1 MNSLPRPWPDRAPI
15 EADAPTHTKQ
25 GRKAREESPM
35 MRLAGKTALITGA
48 ASGFGAAIAR
58 LYASEGANVV
68 IADIN
73 QDGAQDVAN
82 AIGAKAR
89 AVRCDVTRRP
99 DIDAAVAQT
108 LSAFGSLHI
117 VVNNAGWTHRNQP
130 LLNVTEAEFDRVY
143 DINVKSIFHMTQAV
157 VPVMRDNGGGVILNI
172 GSTAGIRPR
181 PGLTWYNGSK
191 GAVNLLSKSMAVEL
205 APLKIRVNCIAPVIG
220 NTALLESFMGVPD
233 TPENR
238 AKFIS
243 TIPLGRMSE
252 PGDVARAALFLA
264 SDEAAFITGVEFP
277 VDGGRTV

>member
-1 MNSLPRPWPDRAPI
+1 M
-15 EADAPTHTKQ
+15 K
-25 GRKAREESPM
+25 
-35 MRLAGKTALITGA
+35 RLSGKTAIITGA
-48 ASGFGAAIAR
+48 ASGFGAEIAR
-58 LYASEGANVV
+58 LYASEGAKVV

-73 QDGAQDVAN
+73 EAGAREGAG
-82 AIGAKAR
+82 AIGDQAR
-89 AVRCDVTRRP
+89 AVRCDVTCRA
-99 DIDAAVAQT
+99 DIDAAVALT
-108 LSAFGSLHI
+108 LSAFGRLDI
-117 VVNNAGWTHRNQP
+117 VVNNAGWTHRNRP
-130 LLNVTEAEFDRVY
+130 MLEVSEDEFDRVY

-157 VPVMRDNGGGVILNI
+157 VPRMRQDGGGVILNI

-205 APLKIRVNCIAPVIG
+205 APMKIRVNCIAPVIG

-238 AKFIS
+238 ARFIA